1 MFIDQIIAITEQKMR
16 EAALAHPRNTALR
29 NCLKDIDGA
38 DASQQRVP
46 ENVGRGTQKGLEPVR
61 TTFPSVLSPD
71 TRRSGGSPSKRSK
84 TASARRS
91 SAKTQAGKRRK

>member
-16 EAALAHPRNTALR
+16 EAALAYPRNTALR

-38 DASQQRVP
+38 DASQQRVS
-46 ENVGRGTQKGLEPVR
+46 ENVGHGTQEGLKPAR

-71 TRRSGGSPSKRSK
+71 TRRSARSPSKRNK
-84 TASARRS
+84 KPVVRRS
-91 SAKTQAGKRRK
+91 SAKTGAGKRRK